1 MAFQRIV
8 TRMLPDGSTCRV
20 YPFHISLEGMESVLL
35 CRDDEDF
42 DHLEKSTY
50 LAARKNNVVVVISI
64 EMSNHGHTVALA
76 KDYDAALGT
85 GILIKKRHSQYL
97 NWKYGEKSILS
108 RSQVDVRYL
117 DSDTY
122 VRNALAYVPRN
133 ALDAGARVEDYRW
146 SGYRGMFVE
155 GRCPPGSRNVAL
167 LTRRERE
174 TLFRSHED
182 LSTVPWII
190 NQDDAVEP
198 ASACDYQYLESA
210 FFHDQAFFLKTI
222 GTVNM
227 AEMRQTLVLSGRS
240 RQSDSQM
247 VSIIADLSNR
257 WFQKSFAE
265 LTPTLKAR
273 LLPYVYRAYRT
284 SIPQLARC
292 LQLPR
297 ETVSDLLSSYIK

>member
-1 MAFQRIV
+1 MYLLGYDIGSSSVKASLVDVESGKCVAQATLAAAKYEGPVYLFQRIV
-8 TRMLPDGSTCRV
+8 TRMLPDGSTSRV

-50 LAARKNNVVVVISI
+50 LAARKNNVIVVISI

-155 GRCPPGSRNVAL
+155 GRCG
-167 LTRRERE
+167 
-174 TLFRSHED
+174 
-182 LSTVPWII
+182 
-190 NQDDAVEP
+190 
-198 ASACDYQYLESA
+198 C
-210 FFHDQAFFLKTI
+210 
-222 GTVNM
+222 
-227 AEMRQTLVLSGRS
+227 
-240 RQSDSQM
+240 
-247 VSIIADLSNR
+247 
-257 WFQKSFAE
+257 
-265 LTPTLKAR
+265 
-273 LLPYVYRAYRT
+273 
-284 SIPQLARC
+284 
-292 LQLPR
+292 
-297 ETVSDLLSSYIK
+297 SS